1 MLRIDPENWEEWK
14 AHPLTEALFSA
25 FLVWA
30 ADEQQKW
37 VAASWVGGQAE
48 PMTLN
53 MHRERARVFE
63 QLSDLAREQIEEA
76 HDQSR

>member
-1 MLRIDPENWEEWK
+1 MRIDPENWEEWK
-14 AHPLTEALFSA
+14 AHPITEAMFRA

-37 VAASWVGGQAE
+37 VAASWGNGQSD
-48 PMTLN
+48 PVVLN
-53 MHRERARVFE
+53 THRERARLLE
-63 QLSDLAREQIEEA
+63 QLSEMTPEKIEEA